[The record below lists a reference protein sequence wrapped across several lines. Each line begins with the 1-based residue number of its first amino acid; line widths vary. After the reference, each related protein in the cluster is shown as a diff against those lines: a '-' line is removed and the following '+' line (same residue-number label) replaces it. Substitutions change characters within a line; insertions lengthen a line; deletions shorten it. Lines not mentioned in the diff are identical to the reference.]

1 MAFRRRL
8 RETRQIVRVNGRS
21 IVLFEA
27 AYRLLALPLLLRMAD
42 ALMRFSLHAS
52 GYSYV
57 TVNNLV
63 SFLGEPAAIASLCM
77 EVAVLLLCAALEAG
91 CLVTAFQ
98 AAAESRRL
106 SVLAIFQGGLS
117 HGCDVRALGM
127 ADSCLRGGAVHCHS
141 GSHGFCRVWLYG
153 GAALL

>member
-98 AAAESRRL
+98 AAERAGD
-106 SVLAIFQGGLS
+106 FPGGPVED
-117 HGCDVRALGM
+117 GC
-127 ADSCLRGGAVHCHS
+127 
-141 GSHGFCRVWLYG
+141 
-153 GAALL
+153 